1 MTTALLYQPRQRWRV
16 GVAFGAAV
24 LIHFAVIA
32 LANAHRDTKVEDPSG
47 DGFPEI
53 TILDPSPVDK
63 EPANVEDQTPT
74 LPPTDESSFPEDR
87 RTPPPVRQQVVKS
100 ITPIVKPTHGMPA
113 SLRTPS
119 ARVLAISAPRPEYPY
134 EARRARITG
143 NGIAVMVVDPVNG
156 VVTDVLMSEST
167 GSPVLDNAAI
177 AGFRRWRFK
186 PGTASQ
192 GQDPDYLYDD
202 RRDVL
207 GDWVAVSS

>member
-16 GVAFGAAV
+16 GAAFGAAV

-32 LANAHRDTKVEDPSG
+32 LANAHRETKPEDPSG

-53 TILDPSPVDK
+53 TILDPSPVD
-63 EPANVEDQTPT
+63 EPPANVDDQTPT
-74 LPPTDESSFPEDR
+74 PPPTDESSFPEDR
-87 RTPPPVRQQVVKS
+87 PTPPPVRRQVIKS
-100 ITPIVKPTHGMPA
+100 VTPIVKPTHGMPG
-113 SLRTPS
+113 SLTMPS
-119 ARVLAISAPRPEYPY
+119 ASVLAVSAPRPEYPY

-156 VVTDVLMSEST
+156 LVTDVTMSEST
-167 GSPVLDNAAI
+167 GSPVLDNAAM

-192 GQDPDYLYDD
+192 IKVPITFTMTGAMY
-202 RRDVL
+202 
-207 GDWVAVSS
+207 